1 MDDGR
6 RRKYGRAVSRSVWS
20 GGSLSDMD
28 EGLPIAYEVL
38 SEGVPVYCSDGQ
50 TLGTVEHVVA
60 APALD
65 IFHGLIV
72 STEAG
77 SRSIAADDVA
87 ALHERGV
94 DLRIDSAA
102 AANLPE
108 PQGGAPALRVRDP
121 GIKVTR
127 WRHLLDEL
135 EGIAPQRRDWKSE
148 D

>member
-6 RRKYGRAVSRSVWS
+6 HPECGGAVFRSVWS

-60 APALD
+60 APTLD

-72 STEAG
+72 STGAG

-87 ALHERGV
+87 CHA
-94 DLRIDSAA
+94 
-102 AANLPE
+102 
-108 PQGGAPALRVRDP
+108 
-121 GIKVTR
+121 
-127 WRHLLDEL
+127 
-135 EGIAPQRRDWKSE
+135 
-148 D
+148 